1 MTVRTRV
8 IGIGRA
14 SAGDDGVG
22 LAVVD
27 ALRAASLGSGVD
39 LCNVSEPTALIP
51 LLEGASRVVLVDA
64 VVGAGRAGEVLA
76 LSADDLDDVAP
87 RLFSTHG
94 VSVAQALA
102 LARALAPDGP
112 SADVKIVAVCIARPA
127 GPAHGLSAPIA
138 EAVPRAAAAVVAC
151 IEEV

>member
-1 MTVRTRV
+1 MTVRARV

-27 ALRAASLGSGVD
+27 ALRAAPLGSGVE
-39 LCNVSEPTALIP
+39 LCNVAEPTALIP

-76 LSADDLDDVAP
+76 LSADDLDDAAP

-112 SADVKIVAVCIARPA
+112 SADVKIVAVCIARPT
-127 GPAHGLSAPIA
+127 GPAHGLSTEIA
-138 EAVPRAAAAVVAC
+138 AAVPRAAAAVVAC

>member
-1 MTVRTRV
+1 VTVRARV

-27 ALRAASLGSGVD
+27 ALRAAAIGPGVE
-39 LCNVSEPTALIP
+39 LHSVAEPTALIP
-51 LLEGASRVVLVDA
+51 LLDGATRVVLVDA
-64 VVGAGRAGEVLA
+64 VVGAGQAGEVLA
-76 LSADDLDDVAP
+76 LSADDLDDAAP

-102 LARALAPDGP
+102 LARALAPG
-112 SADVKIVAVCIARPA
+112 SATDVRIVAVCIARPA
-127 GPAHGLSAPIA
+127 GPAHGLSAEIA
-138 EAVPRAAAAVVAC
+138 AAVPRAAAAVLAR